1 VTQAIGEP
9 REPYSPHLRTALVFA
24 GTGTDG
30 AYHAGVL
37 RALQEA
43 GIKIDL
49 VAGAG
54 IGAAAALFA
63 AIDAS
68 AQLSADTSFWRSPAS
83 AKLYPV
89 RHFPKAIFFLLAAS
103 LLSVIVPLLAVV
115 AGLLVFPGAYFLS
128 LFGLG
133 IGAEASRGVVTW
145 LYGLF
150 EPAALPSILPRI
162 AVVSLMAALVALLGA
177 AVVARMRDARVE
189 GAFWWTGLG
198 PLLDV
203 WPAIVEWRE
212 RLWRALA
219 GGPLGKQPGNR
230 DLSGRYVDVLAE
242 NLGQPGFRELLLVVH
257 DLDARRDLVFALL
270 AERLRREFFSKR
282 GAGGPRSAEAFDLA
296 GVAREHLVDVLSA
309 SLCLPVITAA
319 YPLPFRPDGYWRGET
334 HRLTARPGSVTRL
347 IEEVDRAGATQIIV
361 VAGAPESPGPH
372 GQRERAGDARN
383 QVGEYMTSVEGADV
397 RDAVAAA
404 LESRKNVYLIQPA
417 YNPLN
422 GLSFGGRFD
431 RLSNRHSTLAEL
443 VERGYEDAHRQ
454 FIEPVVATV

>member
-9 REPYSPHLRTALVFA
+9 REPYFPHLRTALIFT
-24 GTGTDG
+24 GTGTAG

-37 RALQEA
+37 RALQET

-54 IGAAAALFA
+54 VGAATALFA

-68 AQLSADTSFWRSPAS
+68 AQLSADSSFWRSPAS
-83 AKLYPV
+83 STLYPV
-89 RHFPKAIFFLLAAS
+89 RRFPKFIFFLLVAS

-115 AGLLVFPGAYFLS
+115 AGLLVFPISYFLGM
-128 LFGLG
+128 LGIG

-145 LYGLF
+145 LYDMF
-150 EPAALPSILPRI
+150 EPSALPSILPRI
-162 AVVSLMAALVALLGA
+162 AVLSLMAALAALLVA
-177 AVVARMRDARVE
+177 ALIARLRETRLE

-230 DLSGRYVDVLAE
+230 DLSGRCVDVLAE

-270 AERLRREFFSKR
+270 TERLRREFFSKR
-282 GAGGPRSAEAFDLA
+282 GSGGPRPAEAFDLA
-296 GVAREHLVDVLSA
+296 GLAREHLVDVLSA
-309 SLCLPVITAA
+309 SLCLPVVTAA
-319 YPLPFRPDGYWRGET
+319 YPLAFRPDGYWRGET
-334 HRLTARPGSVTRL
+334 HRLTTRPESVARL

-361 VAGAPESPGPH
+361 VAGAPEPPGPH
-372 GQRERAGDARN
+372 GQRERPGDARS
-383 QVGEYMTSVEGADV
+383 QAGEYVTSIEGASV
-397 RDAVAAA
+397 RDAVVAA
-404 LESRKNVYLIQPA
+404 LEARKNLYVIQPA

-422 GLSFGGRFD
+422 ALDFSGRFD
-431 RLSNRHSTLAEL
+431 RLSNRHSTIAEL

-454 FIEPVVATV
+454 FIEPVVASV